1 MKTKK
6 VWIPAII
13 AAVAAVLLLAYY
25 FYTSSFHSNG
35 DHLLTSP
42 EERALSVHS
51 HGEERPEGGAE
62 IFKFLGTLAVFLGA
76 ASFSWVWFK
85 KKMKSPSV
93 LVRKTGK
100 CLYGVHKL
108 LGWITLTIVT
118 AHGLYFLITKPDDH
132 KIFTGLSAFTI
143 LLMIAGYGFFIKRIR
158 NKRMRVVHRYL
169 GILWAPLLLLHA
181 GGSAIV
187 AIIATLAVWAVIRM
201 LERMPRSSS

>member
-13 AAVAAVLLLAYY
+13 AAAAAALLLAYY
-25 FYTSSFHSNG
+25 FYISSFHSNG

-42 EERALSVHS
+42 EGRGLSVHS
-51 HGEERPEGGAE
+51 HAEERPEGGAE

-85 KKMKSPSV
+85 KKMKSPLM

-100 CLYGVHKL
+100 LLYGVHKL
-108 LGWITLTIVT
+108 SGWITLTLVT
-118 AHGLYFLITKPDDH
+118 VHGLYFLITKPDDH

-158 NKRMRVVHRYL
+158 NKWMRVVHRYL
-169 GILWAPLLLLHA
+169 GILWAPVLLLHA

-201 LERMPRSSS
+201 LERMSRSSP